1 MMASAFTLTM
11 ILMQLAIA
19 FCYEQDHALARG
31 SPDGFFSG
39 STDPPTSVAH
49 GIPIEDFH
57 DI

>member
-31 SPDGFFSG
+31 SPDGIFSG
-39 STDPPTSVAH
+39 STDPPPSVAH
-49 GIPIEDFH
+49 GFSIETSH